1 LFNQLTIKLRLYMF
15 LKEIDS
21 WTKTEQTQCP
31 CGLAAVRTGKKRLT
45 ESDSFLTNPL
55 LKEFFM
61 DETIKLWWLDVSEAR
76 LRDVLV
82 AKKLPSAIAGQLVA
96 RVQEMKAERRK
107 ARIKATTVANS
118 WEALLAAARA
128 ERQTVYV
135 RKTHAKKK
143 VPPDQRKWEALCA
156 YETAI
161 TAVIER
167 LRKVQGSSEHTPKQF
182 VAYLKE
188 ETGRV
193 VPNGGEH
200 WTDFVKASERRQVT
214 LMFDALPP
222 PGRGR
227 RKQPFER
234 RMTKPQ
240 HKAQSFALAAELVNS
255 IASAER
261 EYEVT
266 TDPEAQD
273 RLNRQLDDMY
283 RAQHVLDSNPPAVLP
298 RTWHGLIK

>member
-1 LFNQLTIKLRLYMF
+1 
-15 LKEIDS
+15 
-21 WTKTEQTQCP
+21 
-31 CGLAAVRTGKKRLT
+31 
-45 ESDSFLTNPL
+45 
-55 LKEFFM
+55 M
-61 DETIKLWWLDVSEAR
+61 DESIKSWWLDISEAR
-76 LRDVLV
+76 LRNLLTE
-82 AKKLPSAIAGQLVA
+82 KKLPPLFVGQLVA

-118 WEALLAAARA
+118 WDALLEAARA

-135 RKTHAKKK
+135 RKTQTKKRA
-143 VPPDQRKWEALCA
+143 PTDQRKWDALCA

-161 TAVIER
+161 TGVIER
-167 LRKVQGSSEHTPKQF
+167 LEKVRRSSEHTPKQF
-182 VAYLKE
+182 VAFLKE
-188 ETGRV
+188 ETGRII
-193 VPNGGEH
+193 PNGGEH
-200 WTDFVKASERRQVT
+200 WTDFVKARDKQRIT
-214 LMFDALPP
+214 LMFDALPQP
-222 PGRGR
+222 TRGK
-227 RKQPFER
+227 RKTPFER

-266 TDPEAQD
+266 TDPEVKD
-273 RLNRQLDDMY
+273 KLDRQLDDMY